1 MRLWMIMES
10 GHVVVRHLYTTEQKN
25 VNISNQLNT
34 NYMDFTKTNRE
45 LKLHVQRNKLI
56 AILCSILD
64 VKLSD
69 DMEDE
74 ISYKFALVAQIVT
87 FNDTYM
93 LDTNPAENEEYRYI
107 SEFIKIKLKDMSER
121 AGLDLA
127 ELLSKKREEQRK
139 AEVEKILSNINYN

>member
-1 MRLWMIMES
+1 
-10 GHVVVRHLYTTEQKN
+10 
-25 VNISNQLNT
+25 
-34 NYMDFTKTNRE
+34 MDFTKTNRE